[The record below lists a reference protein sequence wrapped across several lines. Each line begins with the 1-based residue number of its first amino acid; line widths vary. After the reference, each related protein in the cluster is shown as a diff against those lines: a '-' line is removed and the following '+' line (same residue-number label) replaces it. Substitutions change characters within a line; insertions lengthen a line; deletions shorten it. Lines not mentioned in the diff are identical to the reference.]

1 MTKASKAEAPSE
13 TAAPLPASLPEILG
27 RLFAGEAV
35 DAEVATRMTF
45 DVGPE
50 AIWHEIMFYEEVP
63 GRPPFPLS
71 VFMPAPV
78 LTRGTKSH
86 AGAIVECMYTSGD
99 LVKRITQVDPG
110 RAIRFEVLDQHLG
123 IETCAVALGGSYE
136 MHPHGRGTTVVLT
149 TKYRAFLHPRPLWRP
164 LEKLISTQL
173 HRHVLKGMRAA
184 LRQRVAQI
192 APAVSA

>member
-1 MTKASKAEAPSE
+1 MSTGSKVDADTEPY
-13 TAAPLPASLPEILG
+13 TPASLPEILG
-27 RLFAGEAV
+27 RLFAGAAV

-45 DVGPE
+45 DAGPE
-50 AIWHEIMFYEEVP
+50 AIWHGIMFYEEVP

-71 VFMPAPV
+71 IFMPTPV

-99 LVKRITQVDPG
+99 LLKRITEVDLG
-110 RAIRFEVLDQHLG
+110 RAIRFDVLDQHLG
-123 IETCAVALGGSYE
+123 IESCAVALGGSYE
-136 MHPHGRGTTVVLT
+136 IHLHGRGTTVVLT
-149 TKYRAFLHPRPLWRP
+149 TKYRAFLHPRPIWRP

-184 LRQRVAQI
+184 LRQRVARVV
-192 APAVSA
+192 PAVSA